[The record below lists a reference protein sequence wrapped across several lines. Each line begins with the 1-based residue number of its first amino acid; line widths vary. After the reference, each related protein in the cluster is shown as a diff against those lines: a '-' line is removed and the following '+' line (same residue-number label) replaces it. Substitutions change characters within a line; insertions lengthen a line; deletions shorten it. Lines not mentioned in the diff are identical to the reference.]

1 MFHGNPGWERVRMS
15 GKSSYE
21 KLREKIKALEKD
33 AVEYR
38 QMENILRENDE
49 KYKELAGLLPQNVF
63 EIDLAGNLT
72 FSDRKAV
79 YSFGDDK
86 EAFDRGLNAVK
97 FFVPEDRD
105 RFLANKKRTLMGKQ
119 TGGNEYTMLRKDGST
134 FPVIIYSNP
143 ISRNGKPAGLK
154 GIIIDISEVKKKDMM
169 LRESEKKLRLLS
181 SHLLTVQE
189 RERRRISMELHDEVG
204 QSLTVLKL
212 QIRSIKNKLHDSQTD
227 LKEDCVNILHYVDQ
241 TIENVRRF
249 SRDFGS
255 SILEDLGLCAALR
268 WLTEDF
274 ENHSNINISLDI
286 EQIDNLFSRE
296 SQIIIYRI
304 FQEAITNIDKHAHA
318 DHLSMV
324 IMKKKKNVFFQIVDD
339 GKGFDEKQIG
349 NRSSHVVG
357 LGLTA
362 MDERARMLGGTLKI
376 FSRKQRGTRITLNV
390 PICEKGK

>member
-1 MFHGNPGWERVRMS
+1 MF

-21 KLREKIKALEKD
+21 KLQEKIKALEKD

-38 QMENILRENDE
+38 QMENILRENGE
-49 KYKELAGLLPQNVF
+49 KYKELADLLPQTVF
-63 EIDLAGNLT
+63 EIDLSGNLT
-72 FSDRKAV
+72 FSNPNV
-79 YSFGDDK
+79 PQSFGYAQ
-86 EAFDRGLNAVK
+86 EAFDRGLNVEK
-97 FFVPEDRD
+97 LIVSEDRD
-105 RFLANKKRTLMGKQ
+105 RFSANKTRALRGEQ
-119 TGGNEYTMLRKDGST
+119 TGGNGYTMLRKDGSI
-134 FPVIIYSNP
+134 FPVVFYSNP
-143 ISRNGKPAGLK
+143 ISRDGKPVGLK
-154 GIIIDISEVKKKDMM
+154 GIIIDISEVKKKDMV
-169 LRESEKKLRLLS
+169 LRESERKLRLLS

-212 QIRSIKNKLHDSQTD
+212 QIRSIKNKLNDSQTD
-227 LKEDCVNILHYVDQ
+227 LKEDCVKILKYVDQ

-268 WLTEDF
+268 WIAEDF
-274 ENHSNINISLDI
+274 EKYSNINISLDI

-318 DHLSMV
+318 DHLSIV

-339 GKGFDEKQIG
+339 GKGFDKKQIG
-349 NRSSHVVG
+349 NRSSDVIG

-362 MDERARMLGGTLKI
+362 MNERARMLGGTLKI
-376 FSRKQRGTRITLNV
+376 FSQKQKGTRITLNV

>member
-1 MFHGNPGWERVRMS
+1 MF

-21 KLREKIKALEKD
+21 KLQEKIKALEKD
-33 AVEYR
+33 AIEYR
-38 QMENILRENDE
+38 QMENILRENGE
-49 KYKELAGLLPQNVF
+49 KYKELADLLPQTVF
-63 EIDLAGNLT
+63 EIDLSGNLT
-72 FSDRKAV
+72 FSNPNV
-79 YSFGDDK
+79 PQSFGYAQ
-86 EAFDRGLNAVK
+86 EAFDRGLNAK
-97 FFVPEDRD
+97 ELFVPEDRD
-105 RFLANKKRTLMGKQ
+105 RFSVNKTRTLRGKQ

-134 FPVIIYSNP
+134 FPVVFYSNP
-143 ISRNGKPAGLK
+143 ISRDGKPVGLK
-154 GIIIDISEVKKKDMM
+154 GIIIDISEVKKKDMV
-169 LRESEKKLRLLS
+169 LRESERKLRLLS

-212 QIRSIKNKLHDSQTD
+212 QIRSIKNKLNDNQTD
-227 LKEDCVNILHYVDQ
+227 LKEDCVKILKYVDQ

-268 WLTEDF
+268 WLAEDF
-274 ENHSNINISLDI
+274 EKYSNINISLDI
-286 EQIDNLFSRE
+286 EQIDNLLPGE

-318 DHLSMV
+318 DHLSIV

-339 GKGFDEKQIG
+339 GKGFDKKQIE
-349 NRSSHVVG
+349 NRSSQVIG

-376 FSRKQRGTRITLNV
+376 FSRKQKGTRITLNV